1 MRRAISWAYCAPKST
16 TRTVG
21 KSTGSAPDGEVDAL
35 ELSEVGVPVP
45 RHRPAQRTEEVGPD
59 VRRLRRFEQDLL
71 QRPGGRQG
79 GRGPAAR
86 QPRVRGDRVP
96 PHAGGRYLAGD
107 PQRLAELDGVRA
119 AGQRPRDGTAR
130 LDPAVGDDVHV
141 PAAGLVEVVAAGGRG
156 GGERAGQRH
165 PGGHA
170 RVGGG
175 GAVVGG
181 AADDDRDVQVGDEL
195 LEVERGTLRRDVLG
209 GDGGAL
215 DDQQVYAGRQRC

>member
-21 KSTGSAPDGEVDAL
+21 KSTGSAPDDEVDAL
-35 ELSEVGVPVP
+35 ELLEVAVAGL
-45 RHRPAQRTEEVGPD
+45 RHRPAQRTEEVGPA
-59 VRRLRRFEQDLL
+59 VRRLRRTEQDLL
-71 QRPGGRQG
+71 QRPGGRHG

-96 PHAGGRYLAGD
+96 PHAAGRYLAGD

-119 AGQRPRDGTAR
+119 ARQRPGDGTAR

-156 GGERAGQRH
+156 GGAPARPRD
-165 PGGHA
+165 PGGP
-170 RVGGG
+170 
-175 GAVVGG
+175 
-181 AADDDRDVQVGDEL
+181 Q
-195 LEVERGTLRRDVLG
+195 
-209 GDGGAL
+209 
-215 DDQQVYAGRQRC
+215 